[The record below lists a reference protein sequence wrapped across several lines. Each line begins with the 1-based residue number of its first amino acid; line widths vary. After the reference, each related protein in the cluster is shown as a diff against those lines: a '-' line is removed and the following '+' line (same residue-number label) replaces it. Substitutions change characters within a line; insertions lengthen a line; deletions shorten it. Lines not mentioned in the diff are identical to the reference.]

1 MRTNAARAHGL
12 SARALCLAVSFCLAS
27 TPLAAFGAEKGRVTV
42 PGVYGFLPLNSG
54 PYPMSA
60 SAEDKDG
67 KAIRCDDWDWDP
79 HNPVAG
85 KMRVIDKYSSGVGS
99 LKHTFTFTT
108 GPEEGAARVVV
119 KCLVGRNK
127 DVAAEGFVLVSTKRG
142 EKREEDKQQAQSSQP
157 APSGGGGSSIGN
169 VLLIGG
175 LVAGAAAVAAAAGG
189 SSGGS
194 SSGGSGGSGGG
205 GGGGGTSCG
214 TYGQCCSG
222 VPSGV
227 TGCSLTPSFAA
238 ACGCPSPATNIGICN
253 AGAPCNTQ
261 GGVPAGSTL
270 CRC

>member
-1 MRTNAARAHGL
+1 VIIMRSNAARAHGL

-27 TPLAAFGAEKGRVTV
+27 TPLAAFGAEKGRVNV
-42 PGVYGFLPLNSG
+42 PGVYGFLPLSSG

-127 DVAAEGFVLVSTKRG
+127 DIAAEGFVLVSTKRG
-142 EKREEDKQQAQSSQP
+142 EKREEDKDKQQAQSSPP
-157 APSGGGGSSIGN
+157 AASGGGGNPIGN

-175 LVAGAAAVAAAAGG
+175 LVAGAAAVASAAGGG

-194 SSGGSGGSGGG
+194 SSSSSSSGACLRWDCRGVGGCITAYGGSNTGGFNYSSLSACQAARPNDLVSSCSSG
-205 GGGGGTSCG
+205 SC
-214 TYGQCCSG
+214 
-222 VPSGV
+222 
-227 TGCSLTPSFAA
+227 
-238 ACGCPSPATNIGICN
+238 
-253 AGAPCNTQ
+253 
-261 GGVPAGSTL
+261 
-270 CRC
+270 